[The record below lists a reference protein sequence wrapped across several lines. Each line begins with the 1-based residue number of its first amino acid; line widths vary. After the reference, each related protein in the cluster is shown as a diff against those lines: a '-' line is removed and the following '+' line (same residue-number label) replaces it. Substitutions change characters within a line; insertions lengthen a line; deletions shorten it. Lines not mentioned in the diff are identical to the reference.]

1 MYENVIIDAG
11 FSEMFATS
19 SMAVLKAGNKNAGNN
34 WAFISIKI
42 NPNLFTNKVETKL

>member
-1 MYENVIIDAG
+1 MYENVTVDAG
-11 FSEMFATS
+11 FSQMFASS

-42 NPNLFTNKVETKL
+42 NPNLFSNKVEEKL